1 MGGNASWCLRMM
13 PTSSSRSCRLTET
26 PPMCSMVS
34 MSPVKRTDFLGDFGM
49 PKTSTSWRLP
59 KLYLP
64 RIVSSGLAK
73 PNTWRPRPETERSV
87 SSSWS
92 LARLPRDWMAMSV
105 GASLCLVSTSST
117 KNTSSRSTIGRC
129 MTRPM

>member
-1 MGGNASWCLRMM
+1 
-13 PTSSSRSCRLTET
+13 
-26 PPMCSMVS
+26 MVS
-34 MSPVKRTDFLGDFGM
+34 MSPVSRTDFFGDLGM

-59 KLYLP
+59 RLYLG

-92 LARLPRDWMAMSV
+92 LARLPSDWMAMSV

-117 KNTSSRSTIGRC
+117 NSTSPWSDMGRC
-129 MTRPM
+129 MTNPM